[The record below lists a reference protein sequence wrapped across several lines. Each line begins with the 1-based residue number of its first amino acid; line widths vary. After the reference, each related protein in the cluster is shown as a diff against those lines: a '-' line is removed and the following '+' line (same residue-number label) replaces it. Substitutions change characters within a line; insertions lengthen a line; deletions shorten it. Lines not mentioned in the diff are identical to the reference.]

1 MRDEASHLK
10 PGKPE
15 FHLWAVA
22 AFLLV
27 MGLVFAQKTA
37 GSWTA
42 EGLLPGGHID
52 GPFHFYCEY
61 VRLDT
66 GAFPEDL
73 AVQSNRNLGAYDYFY
88 SAMAG
93 LARVTGWDLVDANMV
108 VNWLGN
114 AAYLAGV
121 FVLMLRLGAGLP
133 GAVLGTFWAAQR
145 YVLVLMNGGVAHS
158 LAIPREVML
167 APLPWLILLFA
178 VAPRS
183 SGFYGLFFSGL
194 GLVYA
199 WAYPLWALVFG
210 LMFGLAALW
219 EIVRGRCW
227 AHLAGLAGG
236 SAACIGLVA
245 LTALGTYEAVT
256 GEASAVFD
264 YQAGHRWVY
273 WQKAFRRLLM
283 FALPAL
289 AACWWWKKKAGG
301 LSGEIER
308 LAVLL
313 ACCLGVCLVYDPLE
327 RIIPPA
333 NLLHLGR
340 LSVPAVLISIVL
352 VVLWFRHHWNARPL
366 WVKGA
371 AAAAAL
377 YAVTYPLSKEI
388 PAWSKPP
395 PVQLDAGFVSFCQ
408 KVAADP
414 GTRDALFIVE
424 PQRGT
429 NYFRVY
435 ARRSLWIHPKD
446 EGILSRTR
454 ELYAE
459 GQSRNAVLHAFFAP
473 ETGKVER
480 AAAQQRM
487 LAEGVAYV
495 AARKSVFPGG
505 AVEPEWSHGEWCLW
519 RLEEWTAEE
528 P

>member
-1 MRDEASHLK
+1 MAEATRFAC
-10 PGKPE
+10 PAG
-15 FHLWAVA
+15 LWRSLA
-22 AFLLV
+22 AFILLLV
-27 MGLVFAQKTA
+27 AVFLQKTA
-37 GSWTA
+37 GSWTQ

-61 VRLDT
+61 IRLDS
-66 GAFPEDL
+66 GAFAGDL
-73 AVQSNRNLGAYDYFY
+73 AVQSNRSLGAYDYFY
-88 SAMAG
+88 SVMAG
-93 LARVTGWDLVDANMV
+93 LARVTGLDLVPLNIV
-108 VNWLGN
+108 VNWMGN

-121 FVLMLRLGAGLP
+121 FVLLLRLGAGLP
-133 GAVLGTFWAAQR
+133 AAVLGTFWAAQR

-167 APLPWLILLFA
+167 APLPWLILLY
-178 VAPRS
+178 VWAPRS
-183 SGFYGLFFSGL
+183 SWFYCLFFSGL

-199 WAYPLWALVFG
+199 WTYPLWALVFG
-210 LMFGLAALW
+210 LMFGLASLW
-219 EIVRGRCW
+219 DIVRGRCW
-227 AHLAGLAGG
+227 AHLVGLACG
-236 SAACIGLVA
+236 SVVCIGLVA

-264 YQAGHRWVY
+264 YQVGHRWVY

-301 LSGEIER
+301 LSAEMGR
-308 LAVLL
+308 LALLL
-313 ACCLGVCLVYDPLE
+313 ACCLAVCLVYDPLE
-327 RIIPPA
+327 RVFSPV

-352 VVLWFRHHWNARPL
+352 VVLWFQHHWSARPL

-371 AAAAAL
+371 AAVAAL
-377 YAVTYPLSKEI
+377 YAMTYPLSKEI
-388 PAWSKPP
+388 PGWSKPP
-395 PVQLDAGFVSFCQ
+395 PVQLDAGFVSFCR
-408 KVAADP
+408 KVAADS
-414 GTRDALFIVE
+414 GTREALFIVE

-454 ELYAE
+454 ALYAE
-459 GQSRNAVLHAFFAP
+459 GQARNAVLHAFFSP
-473 ETGKVER
+473 ETPGAER
-480 AAAQQRM
+480 TAAQQRM

-495 AARKSVFPGG
+495 VARRSAYPGG
-505 AVEPEWSHGEWCLW
+505 AAEPEWSQGEWGLW
-519 RLEEWTAEE
+519 RLAEWAAEE